1 MIDPPDSA
9 VFVAPDGDVYVD
21 RDGPG
26 VATVRRW
33 RDRYDPVA
41 VRRRQ
46 RRAAWGWTL
55 LALLTVALVA
65 AAGLG
70 VGLLVS
76 GSFLRA
82 TVFGAGGV
90 VIGIWFCLGAAS
102 VLISGDPRNAA
113 VPVVPVPAEVLTA
126 AQADASAADVW
137 RWSVAVATEADRRR
151 TIGYETYVER
161 PHMQKQ
167 ADDAREQYAVVYR
180 AYLEAARELGV
191 PPREPDIPLEVAD
204 QSGTGSAGGSGD
216 PLR

>member
-1 MIDPPDSA
+1 MIEPRSPDSA

-26 VATVRRW
+26 VTTLRRW
-33 RDRYDPVA
+33 RDQYDPVA

-55 LALLTVALVA
+55 LALLTVGTVA
-65 AAGLG
+65 AAGFG

-76 GSFLRA
+76 GSFLRG
-82 TVFGAGGV
+82 TVFGGGGA
-90 VIGIWFCLGAAS
+90 VIGIWVCYGAAS
-102 VLISGDPRNAA
+102 VLTSGDRPSAA
-113 VPVVPVPAEVLTA
+113 VPVVPVPAEVLA
-126 AQADASAADVW
+126 AAPAAASAADVW

-167 ADDAREQYAVVYR
+167 ADDARERYAAVYR
-180 AYLEAARELGV
+180 AYLEAARELGI
-191 PPREPDIPLEVAD
+191 PPREPDIPLDVA
-204 QSGTGSAGGSGD
+204 G
-216 PLR
+216 